1 MNRSFLGPVAGRLD
15 PTRST
20 VSVTS
25 RLARS
30 LRRTAP
36 RAHASR
42 NRSSISTAR
51 PSEPASLPSTSAV
64 SSGRRRFRYDDGT
77 LVSSGTSRP
86 NPVSA
91 PGRPNGYASS
101 SPSSSSSESNR
112 TRSSGGFGV
121 AEDLVRDVAHVVAV
135 LVSKHDAPLV
145 FSEVETVDLLGA
157 FPGENTTFIRRRLR
171 PTAAKTNLRGRR
183 IVDAVSRGS
192 SGRSPHAQRG
202 A

>member
-1 MNRSFLGPVAGRLD
+1 MNRSFLGSVAGRLD

-20 VSVTS
+20 VSVTF
-25 RLARS
+25 RLDRS

-64 SSGRRRFRYDDGT
+64 SSGRRRFRYDGT
-77 LVSSGTSRP
+77 FVSSGTSRP
-86 NPVSA
+86 NPVPE

-112 TRSSGGFGV
+112 TRSSGWFGV

-145 FSEVETVDLLGA
+145 FSEVETVDLLGGV
-157 FPGENTTFIRRRLR
+157 PGREYDLHTTTIA
-171 PTAAKTNLRGRR
+171 TAAKTNLRGRR

-192 SGRSPHAQRG
+192 SHA
-202 A
+202 